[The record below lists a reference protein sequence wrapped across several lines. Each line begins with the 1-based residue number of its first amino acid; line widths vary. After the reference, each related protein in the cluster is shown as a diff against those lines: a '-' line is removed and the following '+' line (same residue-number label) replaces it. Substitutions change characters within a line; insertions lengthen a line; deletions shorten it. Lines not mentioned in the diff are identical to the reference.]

1 MQPIFPFAGEILSV
15 LTAVF
20 WALAVTLFRKSGE
33 TVHPLALNI
42 FKNVLALVL
51 IIPTLWLLGHALWQQ
66 APVRTYLIL
75 FLSGAVGIGVGDT
88 LFFNSLNRLGAGLT
102 GIVVC
107 MYSPFI
113 IAFSFIW
120 LHESLT
126 VLQLIGVLLII
137 CAILFTTVH
146 RTSRKNM
153 PAQPFLAIVYGILAS
168 AAMAA
173 GVVLMK
179 PLLGLYPVIWVAGV
193 RLIGGMAALA
203 LIMSVYPRR
212 KKIMESLVRTKNWFY
227 TVSGSLLGA
236 YLSMVLWIA
245 GMKYTQ
251 ASTASALNETSTLFI
266 FIFARVLLKEPIT
279 ARRALGISMA
289 FIGAL
294 LVSVF

>member
-1 MQPIFPFAGEILSV
+1 MFPFAGEVLSV
-15 LTAVF
+15 LTAVV

-33 TVHPLALNI
+33 TVHPLALNL

-51 IIPTLWLLGHALWQQ
+51 IIPTIWFFGQTIWQQ
-66 APVRTYLIL
+66 APVKTYLIL
-75 FLSGAVGIGVGDT
+75 LLSGAVGIGLGDT

-126 VLQLIGVLLII
+126 GMQLIGVLLII
-137 CAILFTTVH
+137 SAVLFTTVYK
-146 RTSRKNM
+146 TSRRDM

-179 PLLGLYPVIWVAGV
+179 PLLGMYPVIWVAGI

-203 LIMSVYPRR
+203 LIVSVYPGR
-212 KKIMESLVRTKNWFY
+212 KRIMESLVRTKNWLY
-227 TVSGSLLGA
+227 TISGSLLGA
-236 YLSMVLWIA
+236 YFSMILWIA

-251 ASTASALNETSTLFI
+251 ASTASALNETSTIFI
-266 FIFARVLLKEPIT
+266 FIFAGLLLKEPIT
-279 ARRALGISMA
+279 IRKAIGISMA
-289 FIGAL
+289 FAGAL
-294 LVSVF
+294 FVTIF